1 MANVRLEHLSEA
13 GQQKV
18 LAEHPDLHTYGFE
31 KRQAVLKKAKRA
43 EQQAASKKTVKRIS
57 EKKQDAVV
65 KDILIKNAAKKPAAV
80 AAAAAEPKPARVA
93 KAAAPSMSNT
103 DLLRM
108 MGKASGAGNIEH
120 YMAMTS
126 LAGKMLDHMDT
137 AGEDKQTHDI
147 RDGISKFQDSLG
159 MFRNHHLASED
170 PDNPRA
176 EVHRNL
182 AKRFIT
188 IAAQHLSDAA
198 SKFHGRFKDF
208 SAPEYGGEK
217 VSLGDIGTKLANS
230 YVARNVGKVTGEGDV
245 PVDVSG
251 MPMSKLL
258 EGLGSGK
265 LKDESASS
273 KYKTAAA
280 KLMDPKFRKKSLAA
294 MDAADSKAKNED
306 YKFQEKQARGKSPS
320 EKMFTTTHLEE
331 LNKVR
336 TPEQKEFAIRGQL
349 GKLNIRRR
357 RIAEWGQAPGV
368 TSELQGAPTMRST
381 LRRNVFNAATN
392 EGKM

>member
-1 MANVRLEHLSEA
+1 MANVKLEHLSES

-18 LAEHPDLHTYGFE
+18 LAEHPDFHTYGFE
-31 KRQAVLKKAKRA
+31 KKQAVLKKAKHA
-43 EQQAASKKTVKRIS
+43 EQKAASKKTVKRVA

-65 KDILIKNAAKKPAAV
+65 KGILAKNAAKKPAEL

-93 KAAAPSMSNT
+93 APKAAPLSNT
-103 DLLRM
+103 DMLRVM
-108 MGKASGAGNIEH
+108 AKAGGASHIEH

-126 LAGKMLDHMDT
+126 LAGKMLDHMD
-137 AGEDKQTHDI
+137 AHGEGKQTDDI
-147 RDGISKFQDSLG
+147 RNGISNFQDSLG
-159 MFRNHHLASED
+159 MFKNHHLASED
-170 PDNPRA
+170 PENPRA

-198 SKFHGRFKDF
+198 NKFHGRFKDF

-217 VSLGDIGTKLANS
+217 VSLGDIATKLANS

-265 LKDESASS
+265 LKDESAG
-273 KYKTAAA
+273 KEYKTAAA
-280 KLMDPKFRKKSLAA
+280 KLMDPTFRKNSLAA
-294 MDAADSKAKNED
+294 IDKADSDAKNKD
-306 YKFQEKQARGKSPS
+306 YKLQEKQARGKSQS

-331 LNKVR
+331 LNKLR
-336 TPEQKEFAIRGQL
+336 TPAQKETAIATQIGRR
-349 GKLNIRRR
+349 NIRRNAMAEKWYTPAAIDSSLPGSPSTSGR
-357 RIAEWGQAPGV
+357 RA
-368 TSELQGAPTMRST
+368 S
-381 LRRNVFNAATN
+381 VFNAATN